1 MSRSLRGPRVSGRK
15 NKVLPMKGIWPLV
28 FTLVSIPSLVA
39 AQDKLENIET
49 VVVTATRT
57 TRTLDQLAA
66 PVILIDRS
74 TIERSMARDV
84 ADLLKFHA
92 GLDVAR
98 NGGPGQPTSVFMRGS
113 ESNHTLVMIDGVK
126 INPGTAGGAAL
137 QQLSPELIERIEIV
151 KGPRSSLYGSEAI
164 GGVINVITRGQS
176 GQDGVTGSM
185 GGGSYATRDA
195 SVEGRISGSAG
206 VLAGGASWVTTD
218 GFPVLT
224 DSTLDRGHDNRSITI
239 FGSTR
244 LAATTI
250 SARHWATE
258 GNTEYLDFLLAPLD
272 QDFRNQVTSLELDAA
287 PNTSWQTSVAVSNTI
302 DEVRQNQ
309 SEDFFITDRNALDWQ
324 NNFQLNEHL
333 LTAGAYLSAED
344 TRAMTWGS
352 GYDVSTSVNAIYLQD
367 QFTVDNHDLVAAV
380 RYTDHETAGAHSTWN
395 LDYAYNLSPRLRLT
409 AGLGTGFRAPDS
421 SERFGYGGNIDL
433 QPETSANVELGAS
446 FRPDPGQELWLRAF
460 NNDID
465 NLIEFVIVDF
475 NTFEGIN
482 RNVARARVRGL
493 EAGYE
498 YRSGDWL
505 FRAEAIAQDP
515 RDHDTDAQLLRRARQ
530 TLTSSLV
537 RSFGR
542 HEVGIDLLASGER
555 KDFGFP
561 EPISLPGYA
570 LINLNGRLALGNNW
584 WLAAKM
590 ENLMDRDYQT
600 VAGYTSPG
608 RGVYLS
614 ISYRSF

>member
-1 MSRSLRGPRVSGRK
+1 
-15 NKVLPMKGIWPLV
+15 
-28 FTLVSIPSLVA
+28 
-39 AQDKLENIET
+39 
-49 VVVTATRT
+49 
-57 TRTLDQLAA
+57 
-66 PVILIDRS
+66 
-74 TIERSMARDV
+74 
-84 ADLLKFHA
+84 
-92 GLDVAR
+92 
-98 NGGPGQPTSVFMRGS
+98 
-113 ESNHTLVMIDGVK
+113 
-126 INPGTAGGAAL
+126 
-137 QQLSPELIERIEIV
+137 
-151 KGPRSSLYGSEAI
+151 
-164 GGVINVITRGQS
+164 
-176 GQDGVTGSM
+176 
-185 GGGSYATRDA
+185 
-195 SVEGRISGSAG
+195 
-206 VLAGGASWVTTD
+206 
-218 GFPVLT
+218 
-224 DSTLDRGHDNRSITI
+224 
-239 FGSTR
+239 
-244 LAATTI
+244 
-250 SARHWATE
+250 
-258 GNTEYLDFLLAPLD
+258 
-272 QDFRNQVTSLELDAA
+272 
-287 PNTSWQTSVAVSNTI
+287 
-302 DEVRQNQ
+302 
-309 SEDFFITDRNALDWQ
+309 
-324 NNFQLNEHL
+324 
-333 LTAGAYLSAED
+333 
-344 TRAMTWGS
+344 
-352 GYDVSTSVNAIYLQD
+352 
-367 QFTVDNHDLVAAV
+367 
-380 RYTDHETAGAHSTWN
+380 
-395 LDYAYNLSPRLRLT
+395 LSPRLRLT

-465 NLIEFVIVDF
+465 NLIEYVIVDF

-570 LINLNGRLALGNNW
+570 LINLNGRLALGNSW

-590 ENLMDRDYQT
+590 ENLTDRDYQT

-614 ISYRSF
+614 VNYRSF